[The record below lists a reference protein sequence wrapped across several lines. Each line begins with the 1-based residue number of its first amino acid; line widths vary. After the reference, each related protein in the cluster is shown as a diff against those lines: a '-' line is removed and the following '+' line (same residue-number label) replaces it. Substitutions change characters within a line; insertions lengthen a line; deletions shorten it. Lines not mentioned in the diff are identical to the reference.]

1 MYKTYSGGT
10 FRHGPLHQI
19 SLVGTVTEEVGGFF
33 PKFLDLLE
41 KNIFLKMTMPWGD
54 MSVAKMQTP
63 LESNDGPI
71 LWVRPGEQMLPTAEL
86 HANRSPV
93 KRKRTGINEL
103 RVRTAKLTVS
113 ALKYLD
119 FISSV
124 WSSISRISNTYLGHQ
139 KLVKYFSKIEP
150 GLMRITLVMV

>member
-1 MYKTYSGGT
+1 M
-10 FRHGPLHQI
+10 HQI

-33 PKFLDLLE
+33 PKFLELLE

-54 MSVAKMQTP
+54 TSIANMDSP

-86 HANRSPV
+86 SANKSPV

-103 RVRTAKLTVS
+103 KVGL
-113 ALKYLD
+113 
-119 FISSV
+119 
-124 WSSISRISNTYLGHQ
+124 
-139 KLVKYFSKIEP
+139 YFSARLSQANICC
-150 GLMRITLVMV
+150 